1 MWLKPNRTLSRRGL
15 RRVIMVLVALV
26 LGTAVLGAWQGNVF
40 APLFAGLES
49 VAMAYALSIAWR
61 AGDRGERIAVD
72 ASTLEVQSLPGRR
85 CTRFPACWVRVS
97 LAPANGRQ
105 RLLLSLH
112 GQEMEVGVFLAE
124 AERVALSKKLMV
136 LLSGCRDQSHGQV
149 Q

>member
-1 MWLKPNRTLSRRGL
+1 L

-26 LGTAVLGAWQGNVF
+26 LGTAVLGAWRGNVF

-49 VAMAYALSIAWR
+49 LAMAYALSIAWR
-61 AGDRGERIAVD
+61 AGDRGERIVVD

-85 CTRFPACWVRVS
+85 CMRFPSCWVRVS
-97 LAPANGRQ
+97 LAPANGRH
-105 RLLLSLH
+105 RLLLSLR
-112 GQEMEVGVFLAE
+112 GQAVEVGVFLAE

-136 LLSGCRDQSHGQV
+136 LLSGCRDQSHEQV

>member
-1 MWLKPNRTLSRRGL
+1 
-15 RRVIMVLVALV
+15 
-26 LGTAVLGAWQGNVF
+26 
-40 APLFAGLES
+40 
-49 VAMAYALSIAWR
+49 MAYALSIAWR

-112 GQEMEVGVFLAE
+112 GQAMEVGVFLAE